1 MRPDGGPGYS
11 YRHPKNPIVRLV
23 IVPRI
28 PALAVAAGLSVLA
41 VPVPVLADA
50 YDSVVV
56 INEIHYNPA
65 LPGETE
71 WIELRNQQGVDM
83 NLSRWSVTGAVN
95 FTFPDGFTL
104 PGGGYLV
111 IAAQPGKIPGSLG
124 PFTGSLN
131 NAGER
136 IRLRNRNGRIMD
148 EVAYADGGDWP
159 VGPDGTGV
167 TLARRASSAGDDPS
181 LWTSSNEPGGTPGQ
195 PNFFEPNAPPVRERR
210 VGTDARWTYADAGSV
225 PAANWK
231 EPDFDDSAW
240 AGGRG
245 LFVGGGASTDG
256 VQPALSATG
265 QQLIGWWPLSD
276 TEGTTATNL
285 VTSRP
290 PGTLINGV
298 TWVNDPERGPVAEFN
313 GVDGR
318 IAITSNFIP
327 RQTAASEFTWSCW
340 VKSQASATVDTPE
353 DAQDGPAEQGR
364 AVILGNR
371 SRFDGSGSFTP
382 LEYIKLHPRGA
393 DYLANGN
400 SQSVTATTTLE
411 PSAGWVHLALVRR
424 GQVLTTYLNGVPNGT
439 QILTAG
445 QAVAMPFFIGGD
457 PLNPAECFK
466 GRLSQV
472 AVWTRALPER
482 SITGLVT
489 GQYTPLTAPTLE
501 SLTPPATPLLPS
513 PLAGTPIT
521 AGPEPRQFRTTFT
534 VDTLHAGTTLELW
547 PVADDGAVYYLNGVE
562 IHRVNVPAATTVAN
576 AAFPANPVA
585 LPGSALRPGLNVL
598 AAEVHQAIGSH
609 DLLFGAELVTVRPAS
624 APADTAPSL
633 VISELSPGSAA
644 DFKVELLN
652 TATTALPL
660 DGWVLR
666 SSSGQ
671 IVTLPPQSLAPGAR
685 LVLDAAA
692 LGFTPVDG
700 TRLALFASGGRA
712 FADARAV
719 TARLRGLDAAGR
731 WAHPDAPSFG
741 SPNPFTVNDSV
752 VINEIFYKARSA
764 SPEQWIELH
773 NKGAAAVALGGW
785 KFSSAV
791 DYTFPAGTSLPAG
804 GFLVVAWDPAAFS
817 TLRPGLTAL
826 GPWIGSLSGKG
837 ERIRLRDAADNIV
850 DEVPYFDSGRWPQ
863 WADGGASSLE
873 LRDPSADNSRGEAW
887 AASDETHR
895 GEWQTIT
902 YEGKGTSPNLSD
914 STYRE
919 FVTGLLTAGEVL
931 IDDVS
936 VIEAPAGVNRQ
947 LIQNRDFSS
956 GDASFWRLIGNHRT
970 SVVIDD
976 PYQPGNKVLK
986 LMASGPTEHMSNHAE
1001 TTLKAG
1007 NTFISS
1013 INPSLDYRISLRARW
1028 LRGSNQLN
1036 TRLWLNRLPRTTLLT
1051 APDNGGTPGA
1061 VNSTR
1066 IPNAGPTFDA
1076 LAHAPVIPPVGTPAT
1091 VSVRIADPQGI
1102 ATAELFT
1109 SVNGAAWTSV
1119 AMTPDIT
1126 GRYSASVP
1134 GQPLSAKVQFYVRAV
1149 DALGAESFFP
1159 AAGPDSRAII
1169 PWHDN
1174 ASNFVLNS
1182 GARPH
1187 NLRVVMTAKDQT
1199 FIHTNINQM
1208 SNEKLPCTFIYNDRD
1223 VYYGAS
1229 VRLKSSEHGRFND
1242 QRVGYILDFGRDQPF
1257 LGTHTTI
1264 AIDRSGGVSANQYEI
1279 LIRQM
1284 MNSAGGIYATEDD
1297 IIRVIGTKT
1306 SFTGPAILA
1315 KSRFDAEYLD
1325 GQWDNGADGTMFK
1338 YERVYIQTQTSP
1350 SGPEGYKYP
1359 QDSTGPPGVP
1369 VVGLGTDKELYRWW
1383 WLIRNNRAEDDY
1395 TRLMPAVTAL
1405 GRSGATFLNE
1415 TAPLIDGDSF
1425 LRSFT
1430 PASLFGVVDNYND
1443 NAQHNAIFY
1452 FPPGGK
1458 MVHIPWDL
1466 DFLGQSD
1473 PNASLTQNSELNKFL
1488 SNPAWRRLYWGH
1500 VLDVLNKSFND
1511 ASLTKWAT
1519 HYSRFGVSMTGSLT
1533 YLRNR
1538 AIYARNQVSTAVPS
1552 VPFDLTTAG
1561 PLIVATP
1568 TADIAGR
1575 GWVNVAAIRLQ
1586 GTASPL
1592 PVTWTAA
1599 NAWTVKLPLLGGTR
1613 TYVLEAL
1620 DPDGAVL
1627 ATAPITVTATAGP
1640 FPAGPGSLVVSELN
1654 YNPPE
1659 EDDLTEFVEL
1669 LNVTGDTLDLSGCR
1683 FVEIDGEGISYAFP
1697 AGYQAAPGGRLLV
1710 VRDREA
1716 MTARYGAGLPLAP
1729 DVFTGALSNAGERLV
1744 LLAANGQEIFSFRYR
1759 DDIPS
1764 TDGGGRTLTRVLSTT
1779 APSAAEETW
1788 RESMA
1793 DFGTPGGTDA
1803 FAFTGTAETDAD
1815 QDGFNAFLEYAF
1827 GTSDT
1832 DSSSLPGA
1840 PTLSVGPDGV
1850 ASVVW
1855 PLRANADDAAPTTE
1869 VSGSL
1874 TPGSWV
1880 PHTGQPGSGHQY
1892 LRLHLRRR

>member
-1 MRPDGGPGYS
+1 MT
-11 YRHPKNPIVRLV
+11 VLRL
-23 IVPRI
+23 P
-28 PALAVAAGLSVLA
+28 PLAALAVFSVLVA
-41 VPVPVLADA
+41 PKSVLADA

-56 INEIHYNPA
+56 INEIHYHPA
-65 LPGETE
+65 LPGQTE
-71 WIELRNQQGVDM
+71 WIELRNQQGVDV
-83 NLSRWSVTGAVN
+83 NLSRWSVTGGIN
-95 FTFPDGFTL
+95 FTFPDDFTI
-104 PGGGYLV
+104 PGGGHLV
-111 IAAQPGKIPGSLG
+111 IAANPAQIPGALG
-124 PFTGSLN
+124 PFSGSLN

-148 EVAYADGGDWP
+148 EVEYADGGDWP
-159 VGPDGTGV
+159 AGPDGTGV
-167 TLARRASSAGDDPS
+167 TLARRRSSAGDDPS
-181 LWTSSNEPGGTPGQ
+181 FWTSSNEPGGTPGQ
-195 PNFFEPNAPPVRERR
+195 PNFFEPNAPPVRRR
-210 VGTDARWTYADAGSV
+210 LVGTGALWSYADTGSA
-225 PAANWK
+225 PAATWK
-231 EPDFDDSAW
+231 DPEFDASAW
-240 AGGRG
+240 ATGRG
-245 LFVGGGASTDG
+245 LFVGGGALTDG
-256 VQPALSATG
+256 VQPALSAPN
-265 QQLIGWWPLSD
+265 QQLIGWWPLTE
-276 TEGTTATNL
+276 TEGTSAANQL
-285 VTSRP
+285 AGRP
-290 PGTLINGV
+290 AGTLVNGV
-298 TWVNDPERGPVAEFN
+298 TWVNDPERGPVAEFD
-313 GVDGR
+313 GVDDR
-318 IAITSNFIP
+318 IAITATFIP

-340 VKSQASATVDTPE
+340 VKSLASATTDTPE
-353 DAQDGPAEQGR
+353 DGQDGPSEQGQS
-364 AVILGNR
+364 VILGNR
-371 SRFDGSGSFTP
+371 SKFDGSGSFTP
-382 LEYIKLHPRGA
+382 LEYVKLHPRGA

-400 SQSVTATTTLE
+400 SQAVTADTTLE

-424 GQVLTTYLNGVPNGT
+424 GPVLTTYLNGQPNGT

-445 QAVAMPFFIGGD
+445 QAAAMPFFIGGD

-466 GRLSQV
+466 GRISQV

-482 SITGLVT
+482 SIAGLVS
-489 GQYTPLTAPTLE
+489 GQYTPLTAPTLQ
-501 SLTPPATPLLPS
+501 SLTAPITPPLPTPLV
-513 PLAGTPIT
+513 GTTVIT
-521 AGPEPRQFRTTFT
+521 GPEPRQFRTTFT
-534 VDTLHAGTTLELW
+534 LDEIQPGTSLELW
-547 PVADDGAVYYLNGVE
+547 PVADDGAVYFLNGEE
-562 IHRVNVPAATTVAN
+562 IRRVNVPAATTTGN
-576 AAFPANPVA
+576 AAFPNAPIA
-585 LPGSALRPGLNVL
+585 LPGAALRPGLNVL
-598 AAEVHQAIGSH
+598 AAEVHQAAGST
-609 DLLFGAELVTVRPAS
+609 DLLFGAELVAVHPAS
-624 APADTAPSL
+624 APADTNPSL
-633 VISELSPGSAA
+633 VISELSPGGAA

-652 TATTALPL
+652 TAVTSLPL

-671 IVTLPPQSLAPGAR
+671 VVPLPSQTLAPGAR
-685 LVLDAAA
+685 LVLDATA

-719 TARLRGLDAAGR
+719 TARLRGLNAAGQ

-741 SPNPFTVNDSV
+741 TPNPFTVNDTI
-752 VINEIFYKARSA
+752 VINEIFYKSRSA

-773 NKGAAAVALGGW
+773 NKGATDVNLGGW

-791 DYTFPAGTSLPAG
+791 DYIFPAGTSLPAG
-804 GFLVVAWDPAAFS
+804 GFLVVAWDPAAF
-817 TLRPGLTAL
+817 TALHPGVTAL
-826 GPWIGSLSGKG
+826 GPWTGSLSGKG

-850 DEVPYFDSGRWPQ
+850 DEVPYFDSGRWPE

-919 FVTGLLTAGEVL
+919 FVMGLLTAGEAL

-936 VIEAPAGVNRQ
+936 VIEAPAGTNRQ
-947 LIQNRDFSS
+947 LIQNRDFST
-956 GDASFWRLIGNHRT
+956 GEATFWRLIGNHRT
-970 SVVIDD
+970 STVIDD
-976 PYQPGNKVLK
+976 PYAPGNKVLK
-986 LMASGPTEHMSNHAE
+986 LTASGPTEHMSNHAE

-1007 NTFISS
+1007 TTFITS
-1013 INPSLDYRISLRARW
+1013 INPSLDYRITLRARW

-1066 IPNAGPTFDA
+1066 VPNVGPTFDA
-1076 LAHAPVIPPVGTPAT
+1076 LAHTPVVPPVGNPAT
-1091 VSVRIADPQGI
+1091 VSVRIADPQGV

-1109 SVNGAAWTSV
+1109 SVNGAAFTS
-1119 AMTPDIT
+1119 APMTPDIT
-1126 GRYSASVP
+1126 GLYSATVP

-1149 DALGAESFFP
+1149 DTLGAESFFP
-1159 AAGPDSRAII
+1159 AAGPNSRAII
-1169 PWHDN
+1169 PWNDN
-1174 ASNFVLNS
+1174 ASLFTLTS
-1182 GARPH
+1182 GAKPH

-1264 AIDRSGGVSANQYEI
+1264 AIDRSGGTGANQYEI

-1284 MNSAGGIYATEDD
+1284 MNSAGGIYSTEDD

-1306 SFTGPAILA
+1306 TFTGPAILA
-1315 KSRFDAEYLD
+1315 KSRFDSEYLD
-1325 GQWDNGADGTMFK
+1325 GQWENGADGTMFK

-1405 GRSGATFLNE
+1405 GRTGTTFLND
-1415 TAPLIDGDSF
+1415 TAPLIDGNGF

-1458 MVHIPWDL
+1458 MIHIPWDL

-1473 PNASLTQNSELNKFL
+1473 PNASLTQNSELNKFI
-1488 SNPAWRRLYWGH
+1488 SNPAWRRIYWGH

-1511 ASLTKWAT
+1511 AFLTKWAT

-1552 VPFDLTTAG
+1552 VPFGLTTAG
-1561 PLIVATP
+1561 PLTVATP

-1586 GTASPL
+1586 GTDSPL

-1599 NAWTVKLPLLGGTR
+1599 NAWSVKLPLRGGTQ

-1620 DPDGAVL
+1620 DPDGNVL
-1627 ATAPITVTATAGP
+1627 STAPITVTATAGP
-1640 FPAGPGSLVVSELN
+1640 FPAGPGSLAVSELN

-1659 EDDLTEFVEL
+1659 DDDLTEFIEL
-1669 LNVTGDTLDLSGCR
+1669 LNVTGDTLDLSGCQ
-1683 FVEIDGEGISYAFP
+1683 FVEVDGDGISYVFP
-1697 AGYQAAPGGRLLV
+1697 AGHQIAPGARLLV
-1710 VRDREA
+1710 VRNREA
-1716 MTARYGAGLPLAP
+1716 MTARYGAGLPMAP
-1729 DVFTGALSNAGERLV
+1729 DTFTGALSNSGERII
-1744 LLAANGQEIFSFRYR
+1744 LLAANGQEILNFSYR
-1759 DDIPS
+1759 DDLDL

-1779 APSAAEETW
+1779 APAGGDYTW
-1788 RESMA
+1788 RESVA
-1793 DFGTPGGTDA
+1793 DHGSPGASDA
-1803 FAFTGTAETDAD
+1803 APFTGTADAD
-1815 QDGFNAFLEYAF
+1815 ADHDGFTALVEYAF

-1832 DSSSLPGA
+1832 DPSSLPGA

-1850 ASVVW
+1850 ATVFW
-1855 PLRANADDAAPTTE
+1855 PLRLNADDVVPTTE
-1869 VSGSL
+1869 VSSSL
-1874 TPGSWV
+1874 TSGTWG
-1880 PHTGQPGSGHQY
+1880 PHTGQPGGGQQF
-1892 LRLHLRRR
+1892 LRLRLRLR